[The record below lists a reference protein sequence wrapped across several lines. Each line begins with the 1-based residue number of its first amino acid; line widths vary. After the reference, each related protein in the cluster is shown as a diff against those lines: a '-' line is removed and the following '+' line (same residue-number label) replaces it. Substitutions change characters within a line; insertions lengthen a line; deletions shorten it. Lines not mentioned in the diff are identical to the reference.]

1 MVAFL
6 RLREEEY
13 KIRSGMTLRA
23 ALLKLDI
30 PPESVIPVK
39 DGELLTD
46 DELLEDGDQIRLV
59 AVISGGMDLR

>member
-59 AVISGGMDLR
+59 AVISGGMDFR